1 MPRLAKAPI
10 GPRVKIAQ
18 DVVPFINERNQLD
31 YREVDMKIHCWVCNA
46 DRLVISTFIS
56 QPQFDPT
63 EAYRL
68 ICGHTTI

>member
-1 MPRLAKAPI
+1 MPRLATAPI

-18 DVVPFINERNQLD
+18 DVVPFINDQGELV
-31 YREVDMKIHCWVCNA
+31 YEEVDMKLHCWDCNA
-46 DRLVISTFIS
+46 NRLVIGTFIS
-56 QPQFDPT
+56 QPKFDPT

>member
-1 MPRLAKAPI
+1 MARLATAPI

-18 DVVPFINERNQLD
+18 DVVPEMDDQGELN
-31 YREVDMKIHCWVCNA
+31 YREVDMKIHCWECNA
-46 DRLVISTFIS
+46 DRLVIGTFIS
-56 QPQFDPT
+56 QPNFDPT